1 MDGVPSEKR
10 NCEGSAVSGTMKVC
24 QFTALVGHDAP
35 LGGTRSKLWPRS
47 PATGLIVIDPY
58 GGVSGGSGSAWASD
72 TNAMVAIANST
83 TAHSG

>member
-10 NCEGSAVSGTMKVC
+10 NCEGSAASGTMKVC

-47 PATGLIVIDPY
+47 PATGLITIDPN
-58 GGVSGGSGSAWASD
+58 GAVPGGSGSA
-72 TNAMVAIANST
+72 
-83 TAHSG
+83 